1 VSDPDDTLRLR
12 PAAAARLAASRA
24 PRVGASLVLMLS
36 AGALLLGAAG
46 VGTWWVWLRP
56 APAVVA
62 VPAPASGSVPAPAL
76 SAVPAPALGTGAVPA
91 PPAGAPP
98 LALLPTAL
106 PAPPALAAATP
117 RRSVREVLA
126 FQAEEP
132 TLVRLDANPRVF
144 IADFPDLASQAAALN
159 RIAALIEK
167 AHAPRD
173 RVLTEPQLAERIAAT
188 GQPAEQYY
196 FGHNYRGEDLSR
208 FFSLL
213 TRQGLPRRP
222 EEARIEAWLAE
233 MRRQEPEGEVA
244 LITIP
249 RARGGVDAAAREAI
263 LRHEI
268 AHGFYFVDPLFAG
281 YVRRTWNERFPA
293 TVREAFRRFLAAEGY
308 DATNEDLVINE
319 AMAYVLF
326 TPDPRFFNPAMVGL
340 DDAAVEALRV
350 LLRPGVPDAL
360 QPLMIPP
367 PAVLPAAAR

>member
-12 PAAAARLAASRA
+12 PAAAARLAASGA
-24 PRVGASLVLMLS
+24 PRVGAPLILVLS
-36 AGALLLGAAG
+36 VGALLLGAAG
-46 VGTWWVWLRP
+46 VGAWWVWLRP
-56 APAVVA
+56 AAPVA
-62 VPAPASGSVPAPAL
+62 SAPAPVASVPAPL
-76 SAVPAPALGTGAVPA
+76 RPAD
-91 PPAGAPP
+91 APP
-98 LALLPTAL
+98 LALRPTAPPG
-106 PAPPALAAATP
+106 PATPALAAATP
-117 RRSVREVLA
+117 RRGVREILA

-173 RVLTEPQLAERIAAT
+173 RVLTEPELAERIAAT
-188 GQPAEQYY
+188 GQPAEHYY

-222 EEARIEAWLAE
+222 EESRIEAWLAE

-249 RARGGVDAAAREAI
+249 RARGGVDASAREAI

-340 DDAAVEALRV
+340 DDAEVEALRV